1 MGTGKRAACA
11 ALMLAFAAGEAGAAV
26 SDCWSAQEVSAA
38 KVRDM
43 QTMMMVAGLRCRTT
57 GTDVLASYN
66 RFVVRHRAAIT
77 EVNGRLKAHFNAA
90 YGQVEGA
97 RNYDRFTTALANAY
111 GAGGSGADNCA
122 DMASLA
128 DRAAAARG
136 GLELASLA
144 EERGMAPDLPATRC
158 SVAIAAR

>member
-1 MGTGKRAACA
+1 MGTWERAACA
-11 ALMLAFAAGEAGAAV
+11 ALVLAFAAGEAGAAV
-26 SDCWSAQEVSAA
+26 SDCWSAQEISAA

-77 EVNGRLKAHFNAA
+77 EANGRLKAHFSMA
-90 YGQVEGA
+90 YGQAEGT
-97 RNYDRFTTALANAY
+97 RSYDRFTTALANAY
-111 GAGGSGADNCA
+111 GAGGSGASDCA

-128 DRAAAARG
+128 ERAAAAKG
-136 GLELASLA
+136 GVELASLA
-144 EERGMAPDLPATRC
+144 EERGMTPDLPAVRC
-158 SVAIAAR
+158 SVTIAAK